1 MPNVRATVTKTLKA
15 AAADVGT
22 GLAGRARIRLT
33 HPAGGSA
40 DLYPHGAQLLSWA
53 HPKGEVLFCS
63 TRSDADQYLHAGI
76 PIVFPQFGKGPKGD
90 APLPQHGFAR
100 SSEWAIGERGV
111 DPQGRSTASL
121 SLRATPELRALWPHD
136 FQAVLDVALGETLV
150 TTLQVTNPGPGPLSF
165 TCGFHTYLRVKD
177 VRTARVEGLQ
187 GLRYRDKTAAWAE
200 RTEEATALVAVGE
213 TDRVYLAAPHR
224 LRVRDDKRIIRVES
238 SGFANVVVWNP
249 GPAGDGRFDF
259 APGEWAKFICVEPA
273 TVFEPIVLKPGATWE
288 GRQELA
294 LE

>member
-1 MPNVRATVTKTLKA
+1 MTKTSQA

-40 DLYPHGAQLLSWA
+40 ELYVHGAQVLTWT
-53 HPKGEVLFCS
+53 HPRGDVLFHS
-63 TRSDADQYLHAGI
+63 ARHDADQDVHAGI

-100 SSEWAIGERGV
+100 SSEWAIGERRV
-111 DPQGRSTASL
+111 DSKGRAATSL
-121 SLRATPELRALWPHD
+121 SLRATPELRALWPYD
-136 FQAVLDVALGETLV
+136 FRADLEVALGETLA
-150 TTLQVTNPGPGPLSF
+150 TTLRVTNPGPGPFSF
-165 TCGFHTYLRVKD
+165 TCGFHTYLRVDD
-177 VRTARVEGLQ
+177 VRTTRVEGLQ
-187 GLRYRDKTAAWAE
+187 GLRFRDKTAGWAE
-200 RTEEATALVAVGE
+200 SIDENTALVASGE

-224 LRVRDDKRIIRVES
+224 IRVRDGDRIVRVES

-249 GPAGDGRFDF
+249 GPAGDARFDF
-259 APGEWAKFICVEPA
+259 APAEWAKFICVEPA
-273 TVFEPIVLKPGATWE
+273 TVFEPIVLNPGATWE

-294 LE
+294 VE